1 MSRGLELYRILK
13 IGINE
18 SQTHEGKFV
27 RDSEKFSTVETI
39 YRVCTFVPEEIT
51 LYSHHK
57 STLNPDLPY
66 NRLHMRGV

>member
-39 YRVCTFVPEEIT
+39 YRVCIDTFVPEEIT
-51 LYSHHK
+51 SYPTLLYKQHYICPKH
-57 STLNPDLPY
+57 N
-66 NRLHMRGV
+66 